1 LQVDTTTD
9 SCSFASAKLRIAVKA
24 LIPPEAQRLTAARAA
39 STRRASDREHRAG
52 MADKTA
58 AAVAELS
65 FEDALARLE
74 QIVHQLEAGEAPL
87 EASIDLYSEGQQL
100 KAHCEAKLK
109 SAQARIEQLQ
119 IGPGGEPT
127 GRRPF
132 ATDD

>member
-1 LQVDTTTD
+1 
-9 SCSFASAKLRIAVKA
+9 
-24 LIPPEAQRLTAARAA
+24 
-39 STRRASDREHRAG
+39 

-119 IGPGGEPT
+119 IGSGGEPT